1 MNIDLW
7 IKSCRIH
14 AVRKAREI
22 ISNPDGWVILDSET
36 TGLYQ
41 CEAVELAVIDGK
53 KNTLLNSRIKPNQP
67 IEKQAIAIH
76 KISNKDVESAPK
88 FEEIYPILKK
98 IVKKKTVLIYNANFD
113 VGVLD
118 YACELANLP
127 LLEFKYICMMQ
138 LYAEYYGAWHSY
150 HQSFTWQK
158 LPGGNHSAL
167 GDCLAVHALLEAMS
181 NTDFNDNDL
190 TIPISKD
197 PDGEMDDIPF

>member
-1 MNIDLW
+1 MTIDLW
-7 IKSCRIH
+7 VESCRIH
-14 AVRKAREI
+14 AIKKAKEI
-22 ISNPDGWVILDSET
+22 VSNPDGWVILDSET

-41 CEAVELAVIDGK
+41 CEAVELAVIDGNK
-53 KNTLLNSRIKPNQP
+53 KKLLNSRIKPNQP

-88 FEEIYPILKK
+88 FEELYPILKK
-98 IVKKKTVLIYNANFD
+98 IVNEKTVLIYNAAFD
-113 VGVLD
+113 TRVLD

-127 LLEFKYICMMQ
+127 LLEFKYICVMH
-138 LYAEYYGAWHSY
+138 LYAEYYGSWHSY

-181 NTDFNDNDL
+181 KTDFNDNDL